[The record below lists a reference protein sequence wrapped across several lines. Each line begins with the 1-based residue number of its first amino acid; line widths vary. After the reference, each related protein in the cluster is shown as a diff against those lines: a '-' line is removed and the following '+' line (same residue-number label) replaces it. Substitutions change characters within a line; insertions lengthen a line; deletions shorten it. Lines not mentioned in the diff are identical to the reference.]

1 MTTPTTVTISAGT
14 VADIRRIAT
23 NYLADLQFTDG
34 DGQRYEEE
42 ALIHKVLDSLAMAE
56 RAAIA
61 AGR

>member
-14 VADIRRIAT
+14 VADIRRVAT
-23 NYLADLQFTDG
+23 SFLAELEFVELDDTRRD
-34 DGQRYEEE
+34 DE